1 MTDLEQTQS
10 DLKPKIK
17 VVLFPEIGQVKDFLS
32 LTRPHSRMRIRI
44 YNFNLKEEKKKRENK
59 KSKRNQRRIQ
69 NICGKSNEIC

>member
-44 YNFNLKEEKKKRENK
+44 YNFNLKEKKKKKRKQK
-59 KSKRNQRRIQ
+59 KQKKPKKNTKYLWKI
-69 NICGKSNEIC
+69 